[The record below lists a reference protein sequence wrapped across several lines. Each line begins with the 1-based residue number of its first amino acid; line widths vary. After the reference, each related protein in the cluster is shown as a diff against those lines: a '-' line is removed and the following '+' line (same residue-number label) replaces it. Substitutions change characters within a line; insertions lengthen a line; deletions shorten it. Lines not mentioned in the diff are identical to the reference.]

1 VPDLA
6 QAHID
11 GCTYIGPASLK
22 FAQKLLEWDAKVQVP
37 TTLNAISVDLARK
50 SEFPEEL
57 GGPAASLAE
66 AGLRSAHPVCKSVVD
81 QSGGMTP
88 KTSYTHSFIVIH
100 GMNWKHI
107 HI

>member
-1 VPDLA
+1 MPDLA